1 MVRNWLDMPVGYWR
15 SPFDELSRIKAQLD
29 RFYGGEGQAGATPSA
44 QVFPLVNI
52 TEDKDNYYIR
62 GELPGI
68 ATEDLDLSVTGKTL
82 TLSGERKIASPDGVS
97 YHRRERRAGSFS
109 RTITLPV
116 EIASEKVAASL
127 ADGVLTITLPKA
139 DEVKPRQVRIKAG

>member
-29 RFYGGEGQAGATPSA
+29 RFYGANQAGATPSA

-68 ATEDLDLSVTGKTL
+68 EADDLELNVTGKTL
-82 TLSGERKIASPDGVS
+82 TLSGERKIDTPEGVS

-109 RTITLPV
+109 RTITLPMD
-116 EIASEKVAASL
+116 IASEKVSAALS
-127 ADGVLTITLPKA
+127 DGVLTITLPKA
-139 DEVKPRQVRIKAG
+139 DEVKPRQVSIKAG